1 MMAPRLFSVVTVSLA
16 LYLILSSAPAHQAAA
31 AAGRG
36 PSLEGM
42 YAWGD
47 SLTDTGN
54 YQLSIGVDSPTAHLP
69 YGQTFFHYPT
79 GRASDGRLV
88 VDFLAK
94 QAGLDFLLPYLGLNN
109 TQVNSKGKSLVN
121 FAVGGATTQNVDYL
135 NATYNISVFIPYSLD
150 KQVQWFS
157 TLPISKDKD
166 AFSKALIYFGPIGG
180 NDYTYALQNGFSLDD
195 IVTKFVPNVIKII
208 QNALELLIASGAKYL
223 VVEGGYPIGCTPVYT
238 KLLCIN
244 AATDE
249 YGCVEELQSLN
260 AIHDKLLKELVYNLT
275 TKYNEDVHLI
285 YFDQLK
291 AYAEI
296 IKHPSHYGFINTT
309 DPCFDTLH
317 STNLTSLEA
326 CSSPSTYVSWDGRHF
341 TEATHNVL
349 FNLYN
354 TKGFVTPYPNF
365 LTSKLFKEDSVRAQ
379 LAGILTY
386 KLFDKPQGKQREV

>member
-1 MMAPRLFSVVTVSLA
+1 M
-16 LYLILSSAPAHQAAA
+16 LSSAPAHAHAHAHQ

-36 PSLEGM
+36 PSFEGM

-54 YQLSIGVDSPTAHLP
+54 SLLYQVSIGVDAPQGHLP

-79 GRASDGRLV
+79 GRISDGRLV

-94 QAGLDFLLPYLGLNN
+94 QIRGLDFLLPYLGLNN
-109 TQVNSKGKSLVN
+109 TEVNSKGKSLVN
-121 FAVGGATTQNVDYL
+121 FAVGGATAQNVDYL
-135 NATYNISVFIPYSLD
+135 NSTYNISVFIPYSLD
-150 KQVQWFS
+150 NQLQWFS
-157 TLPISKDKD
+157 TLPFSKDKD
-166 AFSKALIYFGPIGG
+166 AFSKALIYFGQIGV
-180 NDYTYALQNGFSLDD
+180 NDYNRALENGFSLDD
-195 IVTKFVPNVIKII
+195 IVTKFFPNVIKII

-238 KLLCIN
+238 KLLYIN

-296 IKHPSHYGFINTT
+296 IKHPSHYGFINAT
-309 DPCFDTLH
+309 DPCFDKLH

-341 TEATHNVL
+341 IEATHKVL
-349 FNLYN
+349 FNLFN

-365 LTSKLFKEDSVRAQ
+365 LTSKLFK
-379 LAGILTY
+379 GH
-386 KLFDKPQGKQREV
+386 FH